1 MKDLSIVV
9 INIFILL
16 LEKGRKYRL
25 AEVEGVEL
33 PIFMSILKKG
43 DNNERIFACPRLPPL
58 QTSRVHARVAHKS
71 AQYCAEESQEGY
83 GERRAAL

>member
-25 AEVEGVEL
+25 GEVEGVEL
-33 PIFMSILKKG
+33 PIRDYTQESRKMESELAPDLSF
-43 DNNERIFACPRLPPL
+43 PPL
-58 QTSRVHARVAHKS
+58 QISRVHARVAHEATK
-71 AQYCAEESQEGY
+71 YCVGESK
-83 GERRAAL
+83 